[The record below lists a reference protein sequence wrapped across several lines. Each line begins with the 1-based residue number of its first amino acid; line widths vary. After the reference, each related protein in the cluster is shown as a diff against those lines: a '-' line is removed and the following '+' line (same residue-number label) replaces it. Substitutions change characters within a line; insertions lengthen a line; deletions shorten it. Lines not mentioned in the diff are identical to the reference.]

1 MNFVCVSYL
10 DVKKYFRVSD
20 EYVEKLIKKGSS
32 FPRAGQLVKF
42 LFEDI
47 PQHCAITLIYI
58 CMPFSDEIRLQ
69 KGGTRDNLFAQCFPV
84 NQCKKNLQIQTM
96 RLITKT

>member
-32 FPRAGQLVKF
+32 FPRTGQLVKF

-47 PQHCAITLIYI
+47 PQHCAIIFI
-58 CMPFSDEIRLQ
+58 
-69 KGGTRDNLFAQCFPV
+69 
-84 NQCKKNLQIQTM
+84 
-96 RLITKT
+96 

>member
-32 FPRAGQLVKF
+32 FPR
-42 LFEDI
+42 
-47 PQHCAITLIYI
+47 T
-58 CMPFSDEIRLQ
+58 
-69 KGGTRDNLFAQCFPV
+69 
-84 NQCKKNLQIQTM
+84 
-96 RLITKT
+96 

>member
-20 EYVEKLIKKGSS
+20 EYVEKLRKKGSS
-32 FPRAGQLVKF
+32 FPRTGKLVKF

-47 PQHCAITLIYI
+47 PRHCAIVYSYLYLHAI
-58 CMPFSDEIRLQ
+58 F
-69 KGGTRDNLFAQCFPV
+69 
-84 NQCKKNLQIQTM
+84 
-96 RLITKT
+96 